1 MASCQCSKP
10 VEPPCNQDQKNHSS
24 GQKVEKQAKGG
35 VVKTGTHSSS
45 QTLSPGST
53 NARTNK
59 RGERKRSLLQRIKD
73 GISGHSDGGGGG
85 SSSSSESESDDEKC
99 GQRKAKLPS
108 STKQTETEPQDQKNH
123 SSGQRLEEQAEG
135 GVVKTGTHSSSQTHS
150 PGGTNGM
157 TPAPACNARTHKRG
171 ERKLQ
176 KDRSTMASQS

>member
-53 NARTNK
+53 NVMTPAPACNARTNK

-85 SSSSSESESDDEKC
+85 GGSSSDSESDDEKC
-99 GQRKAKLPS
+99 GQRKA
-108 STKQTETEPQDQKNH
+108 STVPF
-123 SSGQRLEEQAEG
+123 L
-135 GVVKTGTHSSSQTHS
+135 
-150 PGGTNGM
+150 
-157 TPAPACNARTHKRG
+157 C
-171 ERKLQ
+171 
-176 KDRSTMASQS
+176 

>member
-53 NARTNK
+53 NVMTPAPACNARTNK

-73 GISGHSDGGGGG
+73 GISGHSDGGGG
-85 SSSSSESESDDEKC
+85 SSSSSDSESDDEKC
-99 GQRKAKLPS
+99 GQRKAKLMGS
-108 STKQTETEPQDQKNH
+108 YGRSNQI
-123 SSGQRLEEQAEG
+123 LM
-135 GVVKTGTHSSSQTHS
+135 VS
-150 PGGTNGM
+150 PY
-157 TPAPACNARTHKRG
+157 
-171 ERKLQ
+171 LQ
-176 KDRSTMASQS
+176 GNKEMPYGIW